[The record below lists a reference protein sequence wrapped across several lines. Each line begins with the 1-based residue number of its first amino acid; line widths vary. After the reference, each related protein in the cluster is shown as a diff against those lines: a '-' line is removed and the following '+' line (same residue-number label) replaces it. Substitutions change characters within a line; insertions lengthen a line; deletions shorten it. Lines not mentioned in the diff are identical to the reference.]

1 MRRHK
6 HLFEEVVSFDN
17 LMGAARDALRG
28 RRLRQPGASFYASL
42 EEQVVDLQS
51 ELSSETYQPGDYH
64 YFRIYEPKE
73 RVVAAAPFR
82 DRVVHHAI
90 VRVVQPIFEKRFI
103 EDSFASRPGKG
114 THAAMRRASQFA
126 QRFPYALKCD
136 VQRYFPSI
144 DHGVLM
150 SLVGRAVG
158 DKRLLELI
166 ARVLDSHHDSVRQTW
181 PAGGNL
187 LDVQLHKC
195 GLPIGNLTSQFLANV
210 YLDSLDQ
217 FVKHELRVKGYVRYL
232 DDFLLFGQDCGLLKE
247 QGQRV
252 KEKLTS
258 LHLRMHPDKY
268 RLVPARCGIDF
279 VGFVVHADGRVR
291 VRTATVRRF
300 QKRFHAM
307 RWEVRQRQRSAAS
320 VTTSV
325 RAWIA
330 HVKHAQSVSLRRAVL
345 SR

>member
-1 MRRHK
+1 M
-6 HLFEEVVSFDN
+6 
-17 LMGAARDALRG
+17 
-28 RRLRQPGASFYASL
+28 
-42 EEQVVDLQS
+42 
-51 ELSSETYQPGDYH
+51 
-64 YFRIYEPKE
+64 
-73 RVVAAAPFR
+73 
-82 DRVVHHAI
+82 
-90 VRVVQPIFEKRFI
+90 
-103 EDSFASRPGKG
+103 
-114 THAAMRRASQFA
+114 
-126 QRFPYALKCD
+126 
-136 VQRYFPSI
+136 
-144 DHGVLM
+144 
-150 SLVGRAVG
+150 
-158 DKRLLELI
+158 
-166 ARVLDSHHDSVRQTW
+166 
-181 PAGGNL
+181 
-187 LDVQLHKC
+187 
-195 GLPIGNLTSQFLANV
+195 
-210 YLDSLDQ
+210 
-217 FVKHELRVKGYVRYL
+217 KGYVRYL

-307 RWEVRQRQRSAAS
+307 RWEVRQRQRSAAR

>member
-17 LMGAARDALRG
+17 LLGAARDALRG

-42 EEQVVDLQS
+42 EQHVVDLQS

-144 DHGVLM
+144 DHGLLM
-150 SLVGRAVG
+150 SLVQRAIG
-158 DKRLLELI
+158 DERLLTLI
-166 ARVLDSHHDSVRQTW
+166 ARILNTHQDSVRQVW
-181 PAGGNL
+181 PHGGDL
-187 LDVQLHKC
+187 FDVQLHKC

-232 DDFLLFGQDCGLLKE
+232 DDFLLFGHDRELLKE

-252 KEKLTS
+252 KEQLAS

-268 RLVPARCGIDF
+268 RFVTTRCGVDF
-279 VGFVVHADGRVR
+279 VGFVVHANGRVR
-291 VRTATVRRF
+291 VRTATARRF
-300 QKRFHAM
+300 HQRFHAM
-307 RWEVRQRQRSAAS
+307 RWEVRQRQRSAAGL
-320 VTTSV
+320 TNSV

-330 HVKHAQSVSLRRAVL
+330 HVKHAHSVGLRRAVL

>member
-1 MRRHK
+1 M
-6 HLFEEVVSFDN
+6 
-17 LMGAARDALRG
+17 
-28 RRLRQPGASFYASL
+28 
-42 EEQVVDLQS
+42 
-51 ELSSETYQPGDYH
+51 
-64 YFRIYEPKE
+64 
-73 RVVAAAPFR
+73 
-82 DRVVHHAI
+82 
-90 VRVVQPIFEKRFI
+90 
-103 EDSFASRPGKG
+103 
-114 THAAMRRASQFA
+114 
-126 QRFPYALKCD
+126 
-136 VQRYFPSI
+136 QRYFPSI

-187 LDVQLHKC
+187 LYAQMYKY

-210 YLDSLDQ
+210 FLDSLDQ

-232 DDFLLFGQDCGLLKE
+232 DDFLLFGHDRELLKE

-252 KEKLTS
+252 KEKLAS

-268 RLVPARCGIDF
+268 RFIPTRCGVDF
-279 VGFVVHADGRVR
+279 VGFVVHTNGRVR
-291 VRTATVRRF
+291 VRTATARRF
-300 QKRFHAM
+300 HQRFRGM
-307 RWEVRQRQRSAAS
+307 RWEVRQRRRSAANL
-320 VTTSV
+320 TNSV

-330 HVKHAQSVSLRRAVL
+330 HVKHAHSVGLRRAVL

>member
-1 MRRHK
+1 VAK
-6 HLFEEVVSFDN
+6 KPDPPIV
-17 LMGAARDALRG
+17 
-28 RRLRQPGASFYASL
+28 
-42 EEQVVDLQS
+42 LQ
-51 ELSSETYQPGDYH
+51 
-64 YFRIYEPKE
+64 
-73 RVVAAAPFR
+73 
-82 DRVVHHAI
+82 
-90 VRVVQPIFEKRFI
+90 
-103 EDSFASRPGKG
+103 
-114 THAAMRRASQFA
+114 
-126 QRFPYALKCD
+126 
-136 VQRYFPSI
+136 
-144 DHGVLM
+144 
-150 SLVGRAVG
+150 
-158 DKRLLELI
+158 
-166 ARVLDSHHDSVRQTW
+166 
-181 PAGGNL
+181 
-187 LDVQLHKC
+187 
-195 GLPIGNLTSQFLANV
+195 
-210 YLDSLDQ
+210 
-217 FVKHELRVKGYVRYL
+217 
-232 DDFLLFGQDCGLLKE
+232 E

-307 RWEVRQRQRSAAS
+307 RWEVRQRQRSAAC